1 MPANRLSSI
10 WTGNAVYMTLFVY
23 IRFLFTFFCRGM
35 GSTDR
40 YYMASFLREIVFYR
54 GTVLFLVLCLSV
66 NNAISQSILDSL
78 KRVYNLQKGEERL
91 KTGMMILQYVSDP
104 EEAMYYAES
113 ALNQARELE
122 DSAMIALAWVD
133 LSYIHRQI
141 GDFQTSLNYLNRAF
155 YLANKTGDYQALIE
169 SNTGLGSWYYNMDI
183 YDKALEFHVEALKI
197 KEQNN
202 DIRRLASSYNNIGL
216 IFYKISDFDKALD
229 YYQRAVDV
237 KLQTGDTLG
246 TISNHN
252 NIGLVYSEKGD
263 FVRAIEAFNKAID
276 ISKKYERDSELGSIY
291 SGLANVYTTLNE
303 QDSARFFLDKAI
315 QIALQTRLIR
325 LLSTNYYILGKL
337 NAQSG
342 NFNEAIYA
350 LSQSQ
355 EYAYQLR
362 DKQRI
367 KNNLKLMAEIFGSK
381 GAYDSAYYYQK
392 QFSILEDSIF
402 NERLAKNLANI
413 QIALT
418 EEQNLKVI
426 EAQELQ
432 LLKNKQISLFL
443 ISIVALSVT
452 LIVVIFSY
460 LYKVSRINLELSK
473 SKKEIERQNEVLARK
488 NRELGQAR
496 DTIDDQNRILKD
508 HNISLELKVDERTSE
523 LVRSNAELEK
533 VIRELDRF
541 IYKTSHDLRGPIATM
556 QGIINLGKY
565 EFSDAVFLNYLDKL
579 DGVADTMNN
588 VVHRLIEVH
597 ETYQKVLS
605 IDLIDPPGE
614 IMAVIKEFK
623 EKSPN
628 GELRITTD
636 LRQDGEWLSDRVLFR
651 SIIENLIRNASLF
664 IEKQDP
670 FIHVSS
676 RIEGGTL
683 ILEFE
688 DNGFGIQPGDQDKIF
703 SIFFKGSPKPG
714 GTGLEVYTAKIAT
727 EKLSGTISLKNPL
740 KNTVFQVVLP
750 ALPQT
755 LST

>member
-1 MPANRLSSI
+1 
-10 WTGNAVYMTLFVY
+10 MTLFVY
-23 IRFLFTFFCRGM
+23 IRSLVSFLCLGM

-40 YYMASFLREIVFYR
+40 YNMASFLREMVFFRGIVLVF
-54 GTVLFLVLCLSV
+54 VLCFPV
-66 NNAISQSILDSL
+66 NNAKSQSVLDSL
-78 KRVYNLQKGEERL
+78 RRVYNLQKGEERL
-91 KTGMMILQYVSDP
+91 KTGMVILQYVSDP
-104 EEAMYYAES
+104 DEAMFYAES
-113 ALNQARELE
+113 VLNQARELE

-141 GDFQTSLNYLNRAF
+141 GDFQTSLNYLNRAY
-155 YLANKTGDYQALIE
+155 YLAKKTDDYQALIE
-169 SNTGLGSWYYNMDI
+169 SYTGLGSWYYNMDI
-183 YDKALEFHVEALKI
+183 YDKALEYHVEALKI
-197 KEQNN
+197 KEQFN

-246 TISNHN
+246 TISNYN
-252 NIGLVYSEKGD
+252 NIGLVHSEKGD
-263 FVRAIEAFNKAID
+263 FMRAIEAFNKAID
-276 ISKKYERDSELGSIY
+276 ISKKYQRDSELGSIY

-315 QIALQTRLIR
+315 HIALQARLFR

-337 NAQSG
+337 DALSG
-342 NFNEAIYA
+342 NFKEAIYA

-355 EYAYQLR
+355 EHAYQLR

-367 KNNLKLMAEIFGSK
+367 KNNLKLMAEIFGSM

-392 QFSILEDSIF
+392 QFSVLEDSIF

-508 HNISLELKVDERTSE
+508 HNVSLELKVNERTSE
-523 LVRSNAELEK
+523 LVQSNTELEK

-565 EFSDAVFLNYLDKL
+565 EFSEANFLNYLDKL

-676 RIEGGTL
+676 RIEGGNL
-683 ILEFE
+683 VLEFE

-727 EKLSGTISLKNPL
+727 EKLSGTISLNNPL
-740 KNTVFQVVLP
+740 KNTIFQVVLP
-750 ALPQT
+750 PLPRT

>member
-1 MPANRLSSI
+1 
-10 WTGNAVYMTLFVY
+10 
-23 IRFLFTFFCRGM
+23 M

-40 YYMASFLREIVFYR
+40 YYMGSFLRKIVFFR
-54 GTVLFLVLCLSV
+54 GTVLILVLCLSV

-104 EEAMYYAES
+104 EEAMFYAES

-141 GDFQTSLNYLNRAF
+141 GDFQTSLNYLNRAY

-169 SNTGLGSWYYNMDI
+169 SYTGLGSWYYNMDI

-197 KEQNN
+197 KEQYN

-263 FVRAIEAFNKAID
+263 FVRAIEAFTKAID

-315 QIALQTRLIR
+315 QIALQTRLFR

-355 EYAYQLR
+355 EYAHQLR

-367 KNNLKLMAEIFGSK
+367 KNNLKLMAEIFGSM

-443 ISIVALSVT
+443 ISIVVLSVT

-523 LVRSNAELEK
+523 LVQSNAELEK
-533 VIRELDRF
+533 VIQELDRF

-565 EFSDAVFLNYLDKL
+565 EFSDANYLNYLDKL
-579 DGVADTMNN
+579 DGVAYTMNN

-605 IDLIDPPGE
+605 IDLIDPPCE

-676 RIEGGTL
+676 RIEGGNL